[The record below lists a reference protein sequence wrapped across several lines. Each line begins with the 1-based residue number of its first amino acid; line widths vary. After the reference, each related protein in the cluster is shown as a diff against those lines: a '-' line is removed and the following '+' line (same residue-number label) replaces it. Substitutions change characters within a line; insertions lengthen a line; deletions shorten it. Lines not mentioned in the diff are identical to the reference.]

1 MASNEPFG
9 SASSPSPRQS
19 GAPRTSEGNDRART
33 AENDLLRRVPPHSPE
48 AEQAVLGGILMRPQ
62 LMHVIVDLIADT
74 DFYLPAHAT
83 IFRAFLDLYR
93 KSAPIDLISTAE
105 QLKSNNALEEA
116 GGAVYL
122 ADLAQAVVSGAN
134 AEYYATIVRD
144 KSLQRGLINAC
155 SSIISNCYD
164 ASREVGSLLDESE
177 QAVFAISQRTTGRD
191 FTGAREL
198 VDSVFENLSKL
209 ADSRDVITGV
219 TTGYTRLDKLTAGLQ
234 PSDLIIVAA
243 RPSMGKT
250 AFSLCM
256 GLNAAIR
263 QGVPVAVFSLEMS
276 KEQLMQRMLA
286 VWGKVDMSK
295 LRRPALLTD
304 ADWSNLYAAADV
316 ISRAPIYIDDTP
328 ALTTLELRARARRLK
343 AEKGLGLVI
352 VDYLQLMRTSR
363 RTDSRE
369 LEISDISRSLK
380 GLAKEMNVPVVA
392 LSQLNRKVEERGD
405 KRPMLSDL
413 RESGAIE
420 QDADVI
426 MFVYRDDVYKFTKP
440 ADRPVQGIAEIIIGK
455 QRNGPVGVAELLYM
469 SPYTAF
475 EDLAPDWAPPASLP
489 MPAGLLLSP
498 TARTVRSGP
507 GRDPRGVAAAGR
519 RFPCLAGRNDQRPV
533 WGRSRGSCPLL
544 RHAPSVVGAAAAAL
558 SAHTVRSYRPQNR
571 LTPRPSPARWL
582 GQRHG
587 HRTPHPRQGPAMA
600 SLPCLGRHASFPAP
614 LTGVSLPVSS
624 CAPCRKR
631 SSPCFSLPDLL
642 RSGASVPLLPGQ
654 KIVRSTSIFP
664 AIPAPLCKEK

>member
-1 MASNEPFG
+1 
-9 SASSPSPRQS
+9 
-19 GAPRTSEGNDRART
+19 
-33 AENDLLRRVPPHSPE
+33 
-48 AEQAVLGGILMRPQ
+48 
-62 LMHVIVDLIADT
+62 MHVIVDLIADT

-295 LRRPALLTD
+295 LL
-304 ADWSNLYAAADV
+304 
-316 ISRAPIYIDDTP
+316 
-328 ALTTLELRARARRLK
+328 
-343 AEKGLGLVI
+343 
-352 VDYLQLMRTSR
+352 
-363 RTDSRE
+363 
-369 LEISDISRSLK
+369 SL
-380 GLAKEMNVPVVA
+380 
-392 LSQLNRKVEERGD
+392 
-405 KRPMLSDL
+405 
-413 RESGAIE
+413 IH
-420 QDADVI
+420 I
-426 MFVYRDDVYKFTKP
+426 
-440 ADRPVQGIAEIIIGK
+440 
-455 QRNGPVGVAELLYM
+455 
-469 SPYTAF
+469 
-475 EDLAPDWAPPASLP
+475 
-489 MPAGLLLSP
+489 
-498 TARTVRSGP
+498 
-507 GRDPRGVAAAGR
+507 
-519 RFPCLAGRNDQRPV
+519 
-533 WGRSRGSCPLL
+533 
-544 RHAPSVVGAAAAAL
+544 
-558 SAHTVRSYRPQNR
+558 
-571 LTPRPSPARWL
+571 
-582 GQRHG
+582 
-587 HRTPHPRQGPAMA
+587 
-600 SLPCLGRHASFPAP
+600 
-614 LTGVSLPVSS
+614 
-624 CAPCRKR
+624 
-631 SSPCFSLPDLL
+631 
-642 RSGASVPLLPGQ
+642 
-654 KIVRSTSIFP
+654 
-664 AIPAPLCKEK
+664 

>member
-19 GAPRTSEGNDRART
+19 GAPRTSEANDRART

-243 RPSMGKT
+243 RPSMCKT
-250 AFSLCM
+250 AVSLCM

-475 EDLAPDWAPPASLP
+475 EDLAPDWAPSE
-489 MPAGLLLSP
+489 
-498 TARTVRSGP
+498 T
-507 GRDPRGVAAAGR
+507 
-519 RFPCLAGRNDQRPV
+519 
-533 WGRSRGSCPLL
+533 
-544 RHAPSVVGAAAAAL
+544 
-558 SAHTVRSYRPQNR
+558 PQ
-571 LTPRPSPARWL
+571 
-582 GQRHG
+582 
-587 HRTPHPRQGPAMA
+587 
-600 SLPCLGRHASFPAP
+600 
-614 LTGVSLPVSS
+614 
-624 CAPCRKR
+624 
-631 SSPCFSLPDLL
+631 
-642 RSGASVPLLPGQ
+642 
-654 KIVRSTSIFP
+654 
-664 AIPAPLCKEK
+664 

>member
-1 MASNEPFG
+1 MPEDNFQLNTPALPGTVMPF
-9 SASSPSPRQS
+9 SA
-19 GAPRTSEGNDRART
+19 
-33 AENDLLRRVPPHSPE
+33 E
-48 AEQAVLGGILMRPQ
+48 AEQAVLGAVLLEPDCLSTVAEMLPRADYFYQVNNRTIYSAMLDMFTAGQP
-62 LMHVIVDLIADT
+62 VDLVT
-74 DFYLPAHAT
+74 L
-83 IFRAFLDLYR
+83 
-93 KSAPIDLISTAE
+93 
-105 QLKSNNALEEA
+105 LEHLREEENFDE
-116 GGAVYL
+116 GSGKVYL
-122 ADLAQAVVSGAN
+122 MQLAQLVPSVSN
-134 AEYYATIVRD
+134 VERYCTIVRD
-144 KSLQRGLINAC
+144 RYDLRMLIQAARGILD
-155 SSIISNCYD
+155 D
-164 ASREVGSLLDESE
+164 AMEDTGETSLLLDSAE
-177 QAVFAISQRTTGRD
+177 QRIFDIRQGKALKGLERLNEVLFETFERLDRLNSPDKDLYRGIPTGIRELD
-191 FTGAREL
+191 NTITGLNRSDLVIIGARP
-198 VDSVFENLSKL
+198 
-209 ADSRDVITGV
+209 G
-219 TTGYTRLDKLTAGLQ
+219 
-234 PSDLIIVAA
+234 
-243 RPSMGKT
+243 MGKT
-250 AFSLCM
+250 SFA
-256 GLNAAIR
+256 LNIARHAAITAGKR
-263 QGVPVAVFSLEMS
+263 VAFFSLEMS

-475 EDLAPDWAPPASLP
+475 EDLAPDWAPSE
-489 MPAGLLLSP
+489 
-498 TARTVRSGP
+498 T
-507 GRDPRGVAAAGR
+507 
-519 RFPCLAGRNDQRPV
+519 
-533 WGRSRGSCPLL
+533 
-544 RHAPSVVGAAAAAL
+544 
-558 SAHTVRSYRPQNR
+558 PQ
-571 LTPRPSPARWL
+571 
-582 GQRHG
+582 
-587 HRTPHPRQGPAMA
+587 
-600 SLPCLGRHASFPAP
+600 
-614 LTGVSLPVSS
+614 
-624 CAPCRKR
+624 
-631 SSPCFSLPDLL
+631 
-642 RSGASVPLLPGQ
+642 
-654 KIVRSTSIFP
+654 
-664 AIPAPLCKEK
+664 

>member
-263 QGVPVAVFSLEMS
+263 QGVPV
-276 KEQLMQRMLA
+276 
-286 VWGKVDMSK
+286 
-295 LRRPALLTD
+295 
-304 ADWSNLYAAADV
+304 
-316 ISRAPIYIDDTP
+316 
-328 ALTTLELRARARRLK
+328 
-343 AEKGLGLVI
+343 
-352 VDYLQLMRTSR
+352 
-363 RTDSRE
+363 
-369 LEISDISRSLK
+369 
-380 GLAKEMNVPVVA
+380 VA

-475 EDLAPDWAPPASLP
+475 EDLAPDWAPSE
-489 MPAGLLLSP
+489 
-498 TARTVRSGP
+498 T
-507 GRDPRGVAAAGR
+507 
-519 RFPCLAGRNDQRPV
+519 
-533 WGRSRGSCPLL
+533 
-544 RHAPSVVGAAAAAL
+544 
-558 SAHTVRSYRPQNR
+558 PQ
-571 LTPRPSPARWL
+571 
-582 GQRHG
+582 
-587 HRTPHPRQGPAMA
+587 
-600 SLPCLGRHASFPAP
+600 
-614 LTGVSLPVSS
+614 
-624 CAPCRKR
+624 
-631 SSPCFSLPDLL
+631 
-642 RSGASVPLLPGQ
+642 
-654 KIVRSTSIFP
+654 
-664 AIPAPLCKEK
+664 